1 MNVRAIATADTRV
14 AVKKVKKTMS
24 RSFDYG
30 VSFRIP
36 KEFLEKREYMQSRK
50 FIEDIDNDK
59 MFGIIDEMMKYRD
72 NIKSEIDSINDVIRD
87 KFAQAINGFARIK
100 VELDNDYSLNF
111 SEKETL
117 KTPSQIQYR
126 LLKQRLLPIIS
137 KHVKE
142 TSNIQ
147 SK

>member
-142 TSNIQ
+142 VSNIQ